1 MSVTDTT
8 AQAASSAA
16 PARPALGYLP
26 ALDGLR
32 GVAVAAVVAY
42 HLDFVWAKGG
52 YLGVSLFFTLS
63 GYLISRLMM
72 GEVERTNGVAVGAF
86 WRRRIKRL
94 APASMVTL
102 TSIVVL
108 EHLDPTIW
116 STVGF
121 RPSMFGALFHVANW
135 EALISGTGYF
145 DLLGVASPVR
155 HYWSLAIEEQF
166 YLLFPLVVLV
176 LIGSQRKRIDRLVP
190 LAAIGIA
197 VSFVLT
203 LLLSSN
209 PERVYL
215 GTDTRM
221 AEILFGVLFGALH
234 HRFGDRLGRVAAS
247 LSLPA
252 LAIFILAV
260 ITVPAESPII
270 SHGGLIVGGGIWAV
284 LIVGVAHAGPK
295 ARIGLAGTLAAEPLP
310 FLGRISYAL
319 YLTHWPILQ
328 VLSQGRMGTGKL
340 ATVVIQ
346 VGVSVAVASAITFWI
361 ERPIR
366 KWRPKVTA
374 TVPLAWLTAT
384 AVVAALIFWPLPSPA
399 ASAEDFGA
407 PLTTVPGGAKV
418 QSAADVD
425 FGDLVAGFG
434 DSVGF
439 TTFFASDGWLQQ
451 NAGVKVVGLS
461 ALGCGTVTEVNLQV
475 APGQPVLKP
484 PPGCLDADGMATSIA
499 ENKPNV
505 VLYLSQ
511 GIDLYDHEIDGEW
524 TSLAD
529 PAFQQRYTE
538 VLSAKLDALESGGA
552 TVLIGNVPPTQPID
566 ANGVQVGKDFPERV
580 QVLNDIITA
589 EANERVGTVV
599 LDYAS
604 AVELAEQSIDLRPDG
619 VHPNTELGSGWVDA
633 YFGPIIVDAQSRA
646 LEEQAS
652 DVPSL

>member
-1 MSVTDTT
+1 MSATDTT
-8 AQAASSAA
+8 AKAASSAA
-16 PARPALGYLP
+16 PARPTLGYLP

-42 HLDFVWAKGG
+42 HLDFAWAKGG

-72 GEVERTNGVAVGAF
+72 GEVERTGGVAVGAF

-108 EHLDPTIW
+108 EHIDPTIW

-121 RPSMFGALFHVANW
+121 RSSMYGALFHVANW
-135 EALISGTGYF
+135 EALLSGTGYF

-234 HRFGDRLGRVAAS
+234 HRLGDRLGRVAAS

-252 LAIFILAV
+252 MAIFILAV
-260 ITVPAESPII
+260 ITVPADSPII

-310 FLGRISYAL
+310 YLGRISYAL

-374 TVPLAWLTAT
+374 TVPLAWLAAT
-384 AVVAALIFWPLPSPA
+384 AVVAALIFWPLPSPE
-399 ASAEDFGA
+399 ASAEDLGA
-407 PLTTVPGGAKV
+407 PLTTVPGGGQV
-418 QSAADVD
+418 QNAADVD
-425 FGDLVAGFG
+425 FGDTVAGFG

-451 NAGVKVVGLS
+451 NAGVKVVGLA
-461 ALGCGTVTEVNLQV
+461 ALGCGTVTNVNLQV
-475 APGQPVLKP
+475 APGQPLLKP
-484 PPGCLDADGMATSIA
+484 PPGCADAADMADLIA
-499 ENKPNV
+499 ENKPDV
-505 VLYLSQ
+505 VLYMSQ
-511 GIDLYDHEIDGEW
+511 GIDLYDHEVDGEW

-529 PAFQQRYTE
+529 PAFQKRYAE

-566 ANGVQVGKDFPERV
+566 ANGVQVGTDFPERV
-580 QVLNDIITA
+580 QVLNDIIA
-589 EANERVGTVV
+589 KEANERVGTVV
-599 LDYAS
+599 LDYAG
-604 AVELAEQSIDLRPDG
+604 AVELAEQTVDLRPDG

-646 LEEQAS
+646 LEEQAT
-652 DVPSL
+652 DDPSL